1 MLTDASPSPFVSVTF
16 DGLLWGYQD
25 ELPCLPLDAPKEC
38 NKGNDPFS
46 NDDDVFE
53 DDGDDWG
60 DFKRRKRSLSD
71 KDYRIVEKPGERKSE
86 FLSKV
91 EKARS
96 ITSLFQVLNGMARPC
111 PKQSSSTALATG
123 DCSEEGTLLFGSQ
136 SSS

>member
-46 NDDDVFE
+46 NDDSVFE
-53 DDGDDWG
+53 DDGDDW

-71 KDYRIVEKPGERKSE
+71 KDYRIVEKPGEDKYQN
-86 FLSKV
+86 F
-91 EKARS
+91 
-96 ITSLFQVLNGMARPC
+96 FQKLKMKKLIQLLP
-111 PKQSSSTALATG
+111 SSR
-123 DCSEEGTLLFGSQ
+123 F
-136 SSS
+136 